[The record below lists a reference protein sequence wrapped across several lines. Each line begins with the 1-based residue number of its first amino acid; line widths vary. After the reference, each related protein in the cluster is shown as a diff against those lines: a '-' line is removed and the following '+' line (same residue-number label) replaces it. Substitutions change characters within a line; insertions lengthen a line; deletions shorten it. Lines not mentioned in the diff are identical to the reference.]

1 MIKDTIAMKDNISDE
16 IWRKTSLGDICNIIP
31 GQSPS
36 SDTYRKEPA
45 GLPFFQGKAD
55 FGLINPVPRTWCVS
69 PIIIAL
75 PGDILISVRAPVGP
89 TNIANVECCIGRGL
103 AAIRGKENICIDFIH
118 SALKFCENKL
128 ASLGSGSTFSSI
140 SMKQLASLEIYLPSF
155 AEQKRIAVILK
166 EQLAA
171 VEKARKAAKEKL
183 EVIEQLPMA
192 LLRKA
197 FCENLK

>member
-1 MIKDTIAMKDNISDE
+1 
-16 IWRKTSLGDICNIIP
+16 
-31 GQSPS
+31 
-36 SDTYRKEPA
+36 
-45 GLPFFQGKAD
+45 
-55 FGLINPVPRTWCVS
+55 
-69 PIIIAL
+69 
-75 PGDILISVRAPVGP
+75 
-89 TNIANVECCIGRGL
+89 
-103 AAIRGKENICIDFIH
+103 
-118 SALKFCENKL
+118 
-128 ASLGSGSTFSSI
+128 
-140 SMKQLASLEIYLPSF
+140 MKQLASLEIYLPSF